1 MGINVKLDV
10 YKTDGKS
17 SGEQMA
23 LPAKVFDVEPNDHVI
38 WLVVTAEMTNNRQGT
53 AQAKTRAAV
62 SGGGRKPWPQK
73 GRGSAR
79 AGSTRSPVWVGG
91 GKAFGPSPRNYNKKV
106 TKKVSRLARKSAL
119 TYKAREDR
127 IKLVEDFTFEKPR
140 TKQMEGILKQLELS
154 SEKTLLITHETD
166 RSLWLSSRN
175 IPKLSIKQAD
185 GFSTYDVL
193 NAEKLLIQK
202 SALKRVDEVLGK

>member
-1 MGINVKLDV
+1 MGTNVKLDV

-17 SGEQMA
+17 SGEQVT
-23 LPAKVFDVEPNDHVI
+23 LPVKVFDIEPSDHAI
-38 WLVVTAEMTNNRQGT
+38 WLAVTAEMTNKRQGT

-62 SGGGRKPWPQK
+62 SGGGKKPWPQK

-79 AGSTRSPVWVGG
+79 AGSIRSPLWTGG
-91 GKAFGPSPRNYNKKV
+91 GKIFGPSPRNYNKKI
-106 TKKVSRLARKSAL
+106 TKKMNRLARKSAL
-119 TYKAREDR
+119 TYKAREDC

-140 TKQMEGILKQLELS
+140 TKQMESILEQLGLS
-154 SEKTLLITHETD
+154 DDKTLLITRETD

-175 IPKLSIKQAD
+175 IPTLSIKQAG

-193 NAEKLLIQK
+193 NAKMLLIQK
-202 SALKRVDEVLGK
+202 SALKIVNEVLGK

>member
-1 MGINVKLDV
+1 MGTNVKLDV
-10 YKTDGKS
+10 YKTDGKP
-17 SGEQMA
+17 SGEQVV
-23 LPAKVFDVEPNDHVI
+23 LPVKVFDVEPNDHVI
-38 WLVVTAEMTNNRQGT
+38 WLVVTTEMTNKRQGT
-53 AQAKTRAAV
+53 AKAKTRAAV

-91 GKAFGPSPRNYNKKV
+91 GKVFGPTPRDYNKKV

-140 TKQMEGILKQLELS
+140 TKQMEGILKQLELYG
-154 SEKTLLITHETD
+154 EKTLLITHATD

-202 SALKRVDEVLGK
+202 SALKIVDEVLGK

>member
-1 MGINVKLDV
+1 MGKNVKLDV
-10 YKTDGKS
+10 YKTDGKL
-17 SGEQMA
+17 SGEQVV

-38 WLVVTAEMTNNRQGT
+38 WLVVTTEMTNKRQGT
-53 AQAKTRAAV
+53 NQTKTRAAV
-62 SGGGRKPWPQK
+62 SGGGKKPWPQK

-91 GKAFGPSPRNYNKKV
+91 GRVFGPSPRDYNKKV

-140 TKQMEGILKQLELS
+140 TKQIQGILKQLQLS

-202 SALKRVDEVLGK
+202 SALKIVDEVLGK